1 MSEVN
6 TSSVGN
12 LTPKAEPAGIA
23 PAGHVLGV
31 KTKLFLAFCGMAAL
45 TALASAV
52 AWYAF
57 AAIDR
62 SVTGITA
69 GTMPEMAA
77 SQRLAEKGAEIAAA
91 APSLMGS
98 TSQEKRSHEQER
110 LQRKAKK
117 LAELTQALPAAGV
130 DPHRVAALTG
140 IEEEITAKLGELNVA
155 VQRRLAAKTRKETAV
170 AGLSVA
176 HARFLEKLEPVV
188 DDATFELVLSTER
201 ATTGNKEAGSKTID
215 AGVDGL
221 HVLLA
226 LKSEGNLAVG
236 LLNEADGIVEASSL
250 QPLRERF
257 IAAVGHIEGMLARL
271 PGPAKVVGIAPA
283 AEALVAFGRGDG
295 NIFDEQREE
304 LLQAASAQASLEDC
318 GNLTVRLGDE
328 VAALVAGAQHASDG
342 AALRSGNAIWAGKLA
357 LLIITA
363 LSIVGAVLIILQ
375 YVVPRVVRPLES
387 ITAAMTALA
396 AGDTSV
402 EIPSRDRRDEIG
414 RMAQAL
420 AVFRDT
426 EIEIEEKN
434 LRDVASARQRLVDA
448 IESSSEG
455 FALFDAEDRLV
466 LSNGHFRDYYPGI
479 ADVIVPGASFETIA
493 RTAAERGVVRGA
505 EGSVEEWLDKRI
517 ALHRTHPGQSLQL
530 QSDGRWIQV
539 SERKTSDNGTVVVYT
554 DVTDLRQ
561 QTALLELLQGVAA
574 AANEAL
580 TVEQALRFCL
590 ERVCAHT
597 GWPVGHV
604 YALARDATD
613 ELVPTD
619 IWHLDDPERFKGFRE
634 ASMETRFALGV
645 GLAGRVLA
653 SGNPAWIIDATK
665 DPNFPRANAAGG
677 AGIRAAFGFPVL
689 VGRDVAAVLEFFAG
703 EALEPDEALLKVMAN
718 IGAQLGRVVERKRAE
733 DALRQAKDGAEEANR
748 AKSRFLANMSHELRT
763 PLNAIMGFARLIM
776 RRSKDTLAPRQYENL
791 EKILS
796 SSEHLLSLIN
806 DVLDLAKVEAGRMEL
821 RTAEFALEPLIDVC
835 LKTVEPLIKG
845 DRVRLVKDVQ
855 GLPPTVYTDQ
865 EKLKQILINLLS
877 NAAKFTEQGAITL
890 RARANGERV
899 EIAVEDTGIGI
910 PKHALDVIFEE
921 FRQVD
926 GGATRTH
933 SGTGLGLA
941 ISNRLARM
949 LDGQIA
955 VESEEGAGS
964 TFTLE
969 IAQRL
974 LAAPEHEPPSEPVMR
989 PTGFPTRL
997 GDKVVL
1003 AIDDDPNV
1011 VYLLKENLADAG
1023 YTVIAASSGEDG
1035 LQKAREL
1042 QPLAITL
1049 DIIMPGT
1056 DGWQVLHALKTD
1068 RLTRDIPVILIS
1080 IVDQKELGFRLGAA
1094 DYVVKPFDREA
1105 LIGSLARV
1113 APDYRRILVIDDDP
1127 NVVDL
1132 VRQLLEGERCS
1143 VDWAPDGAAGLE
1155 RINQAP
1161 PGVILLDLLMPQMDG
1176 LAFLN
1181 LLQEHPE
1188 HKDIPVVVLTS
1199 KSLDS
1204 AERSMLKERVLG
1216 LVEKHGLDREAL
1228 IREIQRALPL
1238 QQTVSAVG
1246 SDG

>member
-23 PAGHVLGV
+23 PEGHVLGI
-31 KTKLFLAFCGMAAL
+31 KAKLFLAFCGMPAL

-69 GTMPEMAA
+69 ETMPAMAA

-91 APSLMGS
+91 APSLMAS
-98 TSQEKRSHEQER
+98 TSQEKRSHEQGR

-117 LAELTQALPAAGV
+117 LAELTQALPTSGV
-130 DPHRVAALTG
+130 QPHKIAALTG

-155 VQRRLAAKTRKETAV
+155 VERRLAAKARKETAV

-176 HARFLEKLEPVV
+176 HARFLEKLEPLV

-201 ATTGNKEAGSKTID
+201 TTGKKEVVSKTID

-236 LLNEADGIVEASSL
+236 LLNEADGIVAASSL

-257 IAAVGHIEGMLARL
+257 IAAIGHIEGMLARL
-271 PGPAKVVGIAPA
+271 PEAAKVAGVAPA
-283 AEALVAFGRGDG
+283 AEALVAFGRGDR

-304 LLQAASAQASLEDC
+304 LLQAAAAQDALEAC
-318 GNLTVRLGDE
+318 GALTVRLGDE
-328 VAALVAGAQHASDG
+328 VAAVVAAAQHASDV
-342 AALRSGNAIWAGKLA
+342 AALRSGEAIWAGKLA

-363 LSIVGAVLIILQ
+363 LSIIGAILIILQ

-387 ITAAMTALA
+387 ITTAMTALA

-402 EIPSRDRRDEIG
+402 DIPSRDRRDEIG

-434 LRDVASARQRLVDA
+434 LRDVAAARQRLVDA

-466 LSNGHFRDYYPGI
+466 LCNGHFRDYYPGI

-493 RTAAERGVVRGA
+493 RTGAERGVVRGA
-505 EGSVEEWLDKRI
+505 DGSVEEWLERRI

-539 SERKTSDNGTVVVYT
+539 NERKTSDNGTVVVYT

-619 IWHLDDPERFKGFRE
+619 SWHLDDPESFTGFRE

-665 DPNFPRANAAGG
+665 DPNFPRANAAGC
-677 AGIRAAFGFPVL
+677 AGIRAAFG
-689 VGRDVAAVLEFFAG
+689 
-703 EALEPDEALLKVMAN
+703 
-718 IGAQLGRVVERKRAE
+718 
-733 DALRQAKDGAEEANR
+733 
-748 AKSRFLANMSHELRT
+748 
-763 PLNAIMGFARLIM
+763 
-776 RRSKDTLAPRQYENL
+776 
-791 EKILS
+791 
-796 SSEHLLSLIN
+796 
-806 DVLDLAKVEAGRMEL
+806 
-821 RTAEFALEPLIDVC
+821 C
-835 LKTVEPLIKG
+835 L
-845 DRVRLVKDVQ
+845 
-855 GLPPTVYTDQ
+855 
-865 EKLKQILINLLS
+865 
-877 NAAKFTEQGAITL
+877 
-890 RARANGERV
+890 
-899 EIAVEDTGIGI
+899 
-910 PKHALDVIFEE
+910 
-921 FRQVD
+921 
-926 GGATRTH
+926 
-933 SGTGLGLA
+933 
-941 ISNRLARM
+941 
-949 LDGQIA
+949 
-955 VESEEGAGS
+955 
-964 TFTLE
+964 
-969 IAQRL
+969 
-974 LAAPEHEPPSEPVMR
+974 
-989 PTGFPTRL
+989 
-997 GDKVVL
+997 VL
-1003 AIDDDPNV
+1003 A
-1011 VYLLKENLADAG
+1011 
-1023 YTVIAASSGEDG
+1023 
-1035 LQKAREL
+1035 
-1042 QPLAITL
+1042 
-1049 DIIMPGT
+1049 
-1056 DGWQVLHALKTD
+1056 
-1068 RLTRDIPVILIS
+1068 
-1080 IVDQKELGFRLGAA
+1080 
-1094 DYVVKPFDREA
+1094 
-1105 LIGSLARV
+1105 
-1113 APDYRRILVIDDDP
+1113 
-1127 NVVDL
+1127 
-1132 VRQLLEGERCS
+1132 
-1143 VDWAPDGAAGLE
+1143 
-1155 RINQAP
+1155 
-1161 PGVILLDLLMPQMDG
+1161 
-1176 LAFLN
+1176 
-1181 LLQEHPE
+1181 
-1188 HKDIPVVVLTS
+1188 
-1199 KSLDS
+1199 
-1204 AERSMLKERVLG
+1204 
-1216 LVEKHGLDREAL
+1216 
-1228 IREIQRALPL
+1228 
-1238 QQTVSAVG
+1238 
-1246 SDG
+1246 